1 MVRVEAQHNLLVA
14 QRVLLLDVSTLGN
27 GTTLGGAQDALD
39 FGAVD
44 QTGEIGVGNQVG
56 RQQEVLLEL
65 GGLGG
70 GAVDVVEGLEGGG
83 GPDDETAEVATG
95 GELEEVEGV
104 DIAGLAAGHVA
115 EALDEL
121 LAINGGIVDDKR
133 TAALGV
139 TSASHLTL
147 TSSELLGLLGLE
159 HIGTSTNGGQDLE
172 GSGSLGGSSTLED
185 GRVNDQGN
193 LGDGGDLVTTGEQQ
207 RSDGRSS
214 QSGGSSESPLRSS
227 MLVIGQ
233 IFEVVSI

>member
-1 MVRVEAQHNLLVA
+1 MVRVEAQHDLLVA
-14 QRVLLLDVSTLGN
+14 QRVLLLDVGTLGN

-56 RQQEVLLEL
+56 GQEEVLLQL

-83 GPDDETAEVATG
+83 GPDDETTEVTTG

-104 DIAGLAAGHVA
+104 DVASLAAGHVA
-115 EALDEL
+115 EALNEL
-121 LAINGGIVDDKR
+121 LAINGRVVDDKR
-133 TAALGV
+133 TAALSV

-159 HIGTSTNGGQDLE
+159 HIGTSTNGSQDLE
-172 GSGSLGGSSTLED
+172 GSSGLGGSGTLED
-185 GRVNDQGN
+185 GGVDNQGN
-193 LGDGGDLVTTGEQQ
+193 LGDGGDLVATGEQQ

-214 QSGGSSESPLRSS
+214 QSGGSSETPLRRT
-227 MLVIGQ
+227 VR
-233 IFEVVSI
+233 